1 MPDKHSKIYV
11 AGHRGLVGSAILR
24 RLEQGGYDNIVVRTS
39 RELDLTD
46 QAATEAFFAA
56 EKPEQVYLCA
66 AKVGGIMANSR
77 YPAEFIYRNLTI
89 GANIIH
95 AAWKHGVK
103 KLLNMGS
110 SCIYPRL
117 APQPMRE
124 DALLTSALEPTNEGY
139 ALAKI
144 AAIKLCRCYNQ
155 QYGTNFISVMPTN
168 QYGVGDN
175 FNMETA
181 HLLPMTMRRFHLAR
195 LLHENSFDAIRAD
208 LRRYPLGWGLDEQV
222 DFSSEASLEHALN
235 AVGAYR
241 DHVVM
246 WGDGSARREL
256 MCSDDLADAC
266 VYLMENRNA
275 ADIGEFVNITDGT
288 DILLS
293 DLFEL
298 VRNIVG
304 FAGHIE
310 YDAAKP
316 NGTPRKLMDATKI
329 RGLGWVPKVGL
340 KEGIRDCYGHY
351 ITQIIDVKLK

>member
-1 MPDKHSKIYV
+1 MQDRHDKIYV
-11 AGHRGLVGSAILR
+11 AGHRGLVGSAIVR
-24 RLEQGGYDNIVVRTS
+24 RLRQSGYDNIVVRS
-39 RELDLTD
+39 SQELDLTD

-56 EKPEQVYLCA
+56 EKPDQVYLCA

-77 YPAEFIYRNLTI
+77 YPAEFIYRNLMI

-95 AAWKHGVK
+95 ASWRHGVK

-117 APQPMRE
+117 APQPMSE

-144 AAIKLCRCYNQ
+144 AAIKLCRYYNQ

-168 QYGVGDN
+168 QYGSGDN

-181 HLLPMTMRRFHLAR
+181 HLLPMTLRRFHLAKM
-195 LLHENSFDAIRAD
+195 LQEGNFAAIRAD
-208 LRRYPLGWGLDEQV
+208 LHRFRLGWGLDDGI
-222 DFSSEASLEHALN
+222 DFSSEDSLERTLN
-235 AVGAYR
+235 AVGTFQ

-246 WGDGSARREL
+246 WGDGSVRREL

-266 VYLMENRNA
+266 VYLMENKNA

-288 DILLS
+288 DILLR

-304 FAGHIE
+304 FAGRIE
-310 YDAAKP
+310 YDRTKP
-316 NGTPRKLMDATKI
+316 NGTPRKLMDASRI
-329 RGLGWVPKVGL
+329 RALGWTPHITL
-340 KEGIRDCYGHY
+340 EDGIAGAYEAY
-351 ITQIIDVKLK
+351 LSAI